1 MLKILHLLKF
11 LIAMTFGKVI
21 NSASNFE
28 VSIGQTVDL
37 ITKIMDADVD
47 IISEEKRFRP
57 SNSEV
62 NRLYGDNSLLRE
74 LTGWVPEY
82 SGIKGFQKGLE
93 KTIKWFSNPKNLEK
107 YSAKNFL
114 L

>member
-1 MLKILHLLKF
+1 M
-11 LIAMTFGKVI
+11 GKVI

-93 KTIKWFSNPKNLEK
+93 ITIKWFSNPKNLEK